1 MQGFSSRSEAFK
13 SHIKLPNPEVLNRE
27 DEAPE
32 FLTFWPA
39 GIGYGRA
46 GRLEETDSALK
57 EYIQNP
63 IYSETQ
69 QRQ

>member
-1 MQGFSSRSEAFK
+1 MQRFSSRSEAFK
-13 SHIKLPNPEVLNRE
+13 SHIRLPSPEVLNWE

-63 IYSETQ
+63 TYSETQ